1 MLDDVALGP
10 VLEQPA
16 GEDAAPVL
24 RPVIEHDQ
32 LHERTGFLR
41 HFPLGGAF
49 AGTQADDRAADADA
63 FAGLQRDI
71 ADKAV
76 ALVEEAEHRHALL
89 HRRDPGVGIVRA
101 GAARLWQGSRF
112 GGRRRRFALA
122 LATGEQHRCD
132 ESRADERGFRPHHGA
147 SGVHA

>member
-1 MLDDVALGP
+1 VLDDVALWP
-10 VLEQPA
+10 VLEKPA
-16 GEDAAPVL
+16 GEDAAPIL

-49 AGTQADDRAADADA
+49 TGAQADDRAADADA

-76 ALVEEAEHRHALL
+76 ALVEQAEHRHALL
-89 HRRDPGVGIVRA
+89 HRRDARIRIVRA
-101 GAARLWQGSRF
+101 GAARLRQGSRF

-122 LATGEQHRCD
+122 LATGEQHRSD
-132 ESRADERGFRPHHGA
+132 ESRSSQGGFRPHHGA

>member
-1 MLDDVALGP
+1 MLDDVALWP
-10 VLEQPA
+10 VLEKPA
-16 GEDAAPVL
+16 GEDAAPIL

-49 AGTQADDRAADADA
+49 TGAQADDRAADADA

-76 ALVEEAEHRHALL
+76 ALVEQA
-89 HRRDPGVGIVRA
+89 
-101 GAARLWQGSRF
+101 
-112 GGRRRRFALA
+112 
-122 LATGEQHRCD
+122 
-132 ESRADERGFRPHHGA
+132 
-147 SGVHA
+147 